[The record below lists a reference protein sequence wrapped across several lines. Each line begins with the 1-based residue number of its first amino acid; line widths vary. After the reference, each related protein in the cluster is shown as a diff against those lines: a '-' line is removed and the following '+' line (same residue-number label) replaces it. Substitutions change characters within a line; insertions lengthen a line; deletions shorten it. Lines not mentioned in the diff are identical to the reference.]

1 VVAVAGVGVLAVGA
15 HAASAG
21 VLEICK
27 DSSNG
32 MAGRTFSFTIT
43 PTAGSAFS
51 RDVKAGFCSGPITVG
66 TTNATVTEAS
76 TVPATDVAKI
86 DVRPSARKLSE
97 NLPGRSVTVA
107 TGASTSSET
116 LIRFFNQPA
125 GGTAGTLKVC
135 KLTQT
140 PAFLGHDYSFS
151 VNGGPIVSAPAND
164 AFDDPANWT
173 CRILGTFQVGSN
185 VTVQEQIPPG
195 QEIQFIDTDP
205 GSNLV
210 DFNTDTGTAIVHV
223 DSGTTLVL
231 YDNEPTPPS
240 GTGFIEVCKN
250 FGNPDP
256 DVSGPFQFTITDS
269 LGINYPAT
277 VNAGFCSPA
286 IQINAGIATVTETQR
301 PGFTLVD
308 VQTNPSDRLLDAN
321 LINRTAT
328 VEVPTSSSSND
339 ETQVFFQNA
348 ANRGQLKVCKALG
361 AASADL
367 VGQTFNF
374 TASGSNGQ
382 VANFDITAAATT
394 QCRIVGNFPIGST
407 VNVTENLDHSPM
419 APGEFIDTTGEGPVV
434 IANGVNTVTI
444 TNTARGLLEVCKLR
458 ITYLAPTTTQP
469 TFQFKI
475 DGGAIFNV
483 RAGTCSTPRRVSVG
497 NHTVTELASNDY
509 DLVNITVT
517 PGRLVGGSVASR
529 TVTVSVPYGGNETV
543 VTFDNRPK
551 TGSVKVCKT
560 IPFTSTDTL
569 SGKTYNFNMNVQ
581 VAPGNPG
588 VFAPIPVSVTINP
601 GETEG
606 CSDFVLS
613 NYPVIQ
619 TDGSNTIIGVME
631 TTVGAF
637 QVDDITLTGTR
648 GYCSGTAPAPGPYPG
663 ANCIPGGKNT
673 TTQNVNFFLGPGPQ
687 FPTFFQH
694 AT

>member
-51 RDVKAGFCSGPITVG
+51 RDVKAGFCSGPITIG

-382 VANFDITAAATT
+382 VANFDIQAAATT

-444 TNTARGLLEVCKLR
+444 TNTARGLLEVCKAR
-458 ITYLAPTTTQP
+458 IAYLAATTPQP
-469 TFQFKI
+469 TFQFRI

-483 RAGTCSTPRRVSVG
+483 RAGTCSMPKRVSVG
-497 NHTVTELASNDY
+497 NHTVTEGASNDY
-509 DLVNITVT
+509 DLAGIVVT
-517 PGRLVGGSVASR
+517 PAGR
-529 TVTVSVPYGGNETV
+529 TVSTSTATRTAVVSVPYGGNETA
-543 VTFDNRPK
+543 VTFVNVPK
-551 TGSVKVCKT
+551 VGSVKVCKH
-560 IPFTSTDTL
+560 IPLESVDSL
-569 SGKTYNFNMNVQ
+569 SGKDYTFNMNVQ
-581 VAPGNPG
+581 NPAAPGG
-588 VFAPIPVSVTINP
+588 FFAIPVTVHIDANTQD
-601 GETEG
+601 G
-606 CSDFVLS
+606 CSDFVLT

-619 TDGSNTIIGVME
+619 PDGTNTIIGVSE
-631 TTVGAF
+631 APGPYV
-637 QVDDITLTGTR
+637 VDDITLTGTR

-663 ANCIPGGKNT
+663 AFCIPTGKDVANR
-673 TTQNVNFFLGPGPQ
+673 NVNFFLGPGPQ